1 VVEVM
6 RRGEIWVANLNPN
19 KGGEIGKQ
27 RPVVILQEDKLTATG
42 LATILIAP
50 LTSQFRPVFAPLR
63 VRVSARDRLIQDCF
77 VMIEHLRALDRSRF
91 GPGPLATLSAEE
103 MAAVEKSLQA
113 VMGML

>member
-1 VVEVM
+1 M

-19 KGGEIGKQ
+19 KGNEIGKQ

-50 LTSQFRPVFAPLR
+50 LTSQFRPALAPLR
-63 VRVSARDRLIQDCF
+63 VRVSARDRLTQDCF
-77 VMIEHLRALDRSRF
+77 VMIEHIRALDRSRF
-91 GPGPLATLSAEE
+91 GHGPLTTLTTEE
-103 MAAVEKSLQA
+103 MAAVEKSLLA

>member
-1 VVEVM
+1 M
-6 RRGEIWVANLNPN
+6 RRGDIWVANLNPN

-50 LTSQFRPVFAPLR
+50 LTSQFRPAFAPLR
-63 VRVSARDRLIQDCF
+63 VRVTACDRLTQDCF
-77 VMIEHLRALDRSRF
+77 VMIEHIRALDRSRF
-91 GPGPLATLSAEE
+91 GLGPLVTLSADE
-103 MAAVEKSLQA
+103 MAAVEKSLLG